1 MTKGPLNAREAH
13 ARAVR
18 AFEQAG
24 GNPLIW
30 RSQTF
35 ETQAQAYHAGQ
46 VQAWAE
52 LLDRIDGGAAADQRR
67 RPSC

>member
-1 MTKGPLNAREAH
+1 MTREPLNAREAH

-24 GNPLIW
+24 GNPRMW
-30 RSQTF
+30 RSHTF
-35 ETQAQAYHAGQ
+35 DTRAQAYHAGQ

-52 LLDRIDGGAAADQRR
+52 LLDRIDGAAAYRQ
-67 RPSC
+67 

>member
-1 MTKGPLNAREAH
+1 MTNKPLNAREAH

-24 GNPLIW
+24 GDPLMW
-30 RSQTF
+30 RCQTF
-35 ETQAQAYHAGQ
+35 ETRAQAYHAGQ

-52 LLDRIDGGAAADQRR
+52 LLDRIDGAPPRTASSQ
-67 RPSC
+67 

>member
-1 MTKGPLNAREAH
+1 MTREPLNAREAH

-24 GNPLIW
+24 GNPLMW
-30 RSQTF
+30 RCQTF
-35 ETQAQAYHAGQ
+35 ETRAQAYHAGQ

-52 LLDRIDGGAAADQRR
+52 LLDRIDGAAAYRQ
-67 RPSC
+67 

>member
-1 MTKGPLNAREAH
+1 MNNKPLNAREAH

-24 GNPLIW
+24 GNPLMW
-30 RSQTF
+30 RSHTF
-35 ETQAQAYHAGQ
+35 ETLAQAYHAGQ

-52 LLDRIDGGAAADQRR
+52 LLDRIDGAAAYRQ
-67 RPSC
+67 

>member
-1 MTKGPLNAREAH
+1 MTNKPLNAREAH

-24 GNPLIW
+24 GNPPMW

-35 ETQAQAYHAGQ
+35 ETRAQAYHAGQ

-52 LLDRIDGGAAADQRR
+52 LLDRIDGAAASRQ
-67 RPSC
+67 